1 MPGTCPGACGKA
13 NVEIW
18 LQHVDVFLFFLQK
31 FFAWANF
38 DSYKHKIFNSVL
50 VDPVLQ
56 DCIWVA
62 IVQELVT
69 VNLPPP
75 VEIYRGANINFTG
88 RLDAFNCVYTR
99 NHTY

>member
-18 LQHVDVFLFFLQK
+18 LQHVDVFLFMKKKISPGTDFYY
-31 FFAWANF
+31 N
-38 DSYKHKIFNSVL
+38 KHKIFNSVL